1 MVRWLLVLLMFTGMA
16 DAAPPSLYSLLSQG
30 QYQPPMQ
37 VMLQLEQNY
46 PGVITQFDIDVQNG
60 ELIYEFN
67 MLDPDAKTTVG
78 FAFKASNGSLLE
90 QKVAKLESDDLEEL
104 AAVTL
109 MRQKQ
114 LKFSQLITLA
124 TGELDA
130 YLTEAQLDHDLGI
143 SYLEL
148 KLLSAAGRHKLAF
161 DIANLRPLPLLK
173 WD

>member
-1 MVRWLLVLLMFTGMA
+1 MARWLLSLSLLTWMSV
-16 DAAPPSLYSLLSQG
+16 AAPSLYSLLSQG
-30 QYQPPMQ
+30 QYRPPMQ
-37 VMLQLEQNY
+37 VMLQLEQHY

-78 FAFKASNGSLLE
+78 FAFKAADGSLLE

-109 MRQKQ
+109 MRQQKLQ
-114 LKFSQLITLA
+114 FSQLVTLA
-124 TGELDA
+124 TGDLDA
-130 YLTEAQLDHDLGI
+130 YLIEAQLDHDLGI